1 MQGGERARTVLR
13 GKILVAAL
21 GLWVVAT
28 GCTVKPAATTPGAKL
43 VVVAAENF
51 WGSIAAQLGG
61 DRVRVTSIVS
71 NPNADPHDYE
81 PTAADARSVATAQL
95 VILNGIGYDPWIQKL
110 LDASPSSAR
119 AVMNIGDVVGVP
131 VGGNPHQW
139 YSPPSVNVTIG
150 VITNQYSKLSPADAS
165 YFLARRNAFLTWDLK
180 EWEDLIHTIQG
191 TYAGTPVGASE
202 SIFAELAPALMLNL
216 ITPPSFLKAI
226 SEGTEPNAADKATID
241 RQIQSH
247 EIAIYVYNSQNATPD
262 VQRQIAECHQAGI
275 PVTDITE
282 TLVPAGATF
291 QQWQA
296 AEFTGIAAALAKAKS
311 G

>member
-1 MQGGERARTVLR
+1 MQGGERARTALP
-13 GKILVAAL
+13 GKILVAGL
-21 GLWVVAT
+21 GLWILAT
-28 GCTVKPAATTPGAKL
+28 GCTVKPAPITPGAKL

-61 DRVRVTSIVS
+61 DRVQVTSIVS
-71 NPNADPHDYE
+71 NPNSDPHDYE

-95 VILNGIGYDPWIQKL
+95 VILNGIGYDPWVQKL
-110 LDASPSSAR
+110 LDASPSSVR
-119 AVMNIGDVVGVP
+119 AVMNVGDLVSVP

-139 YSPPSVNVTIG
+139 YSPSSVNVMIG
-150 VITNQYSKLSPADAS
+150 AITDEYSKLSHSDAP
-165 YFLARRNAFLTWDLK
+165 YFRARKNAFLTSDLK
-180 EWEDLIHTIQG
+180 EWGDLIHTIQS

-216 ITPPSFLKAI
+216 ITPPDFLKAI
-226 SEGTEPNAADKATID
+226 SEGTEPTAADKATID

-247 EIAIYVYNSQNATPD
+247 AIAIYVYNSQNATPD
-262 VQRQIAECHQAGI
+262 VQRQVAECRQAGI

-282 TLVPAGATF
+282 TLVPVGATF

-296 AEFTGIAAALAKAKS
+296 AEFRGIAAALAKAKS
-311 G
+311 A